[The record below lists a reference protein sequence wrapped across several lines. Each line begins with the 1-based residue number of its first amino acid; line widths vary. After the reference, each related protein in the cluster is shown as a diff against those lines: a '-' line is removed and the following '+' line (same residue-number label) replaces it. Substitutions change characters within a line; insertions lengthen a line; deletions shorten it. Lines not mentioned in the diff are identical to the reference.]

1 MARGRSLKLNKK
13 RLDYKKQVDLN
24 FASRTEGAIITAT
37 EFNPKHHVGLVAGL
51 SSTVVGAASLFK
63 VSLLTE
69 LRMWYLIQKQQ
80 SVSSFPSLFMYS
92 CYTS

>member
-1 MARGRSLKLNKK
+1 MAHGRSLKLTKK

-37 EFNPKHHVGLVAGL
+37 EFNPRHHVGLVAGF

-63 VSLLTE
+63 VNFHVSESMFLVH
-69 LRMWYLIQKQQ
+69 IKHCV
-80 SVSSFPSLFMYS
+80 SPFVSSFS
-92 CYTS
+92 CKGFVV